1 MNGNRRLSPTPRKLL
16 WTSEYCERGHRK
28 MATTGEAAMM
38 RAPPAPLQFT
48 AVSQDIVTAWTATAT
63 GLPVNHIAD
72 HWKTRRARP
81 AIWLCVPLFLLT
93 SACDSEIVEE
103 ARSEEHT
110 SELQSLMRISYAV
123 FCLTKHR
130 LIQPLA

>member
-1 MNGNRRLSPTPRKLL
+1 
-16 WTSEYCERGHRK
+16 

-48 AVSQDIVTAWTATAT
+48 AVSQGIVTAWTATAT

-81 AIWLCVPLFLLT
+81 AIWLFVPLFLLT
-93 SACDSEIVEE
+93 YASDSAIVEE
-103 ARSEEHT
+103 AGRAEDDGAVVNYEAMVAMYPRTFRPGSPAD
-110 SELQSLMRISYAV
+110 LQRD
-123 FCLTKHR
+123 FE
-130 LIQPLA
+130 PGPD

>member
-1 MNGNRRLSPTPRKLL
+1 
-16 WTSEYCERGHRK
+16 

-72 HWKTRRARP
+72 HWKTRKARP

-93 SACDSEIVEE
+93 SACDSEIVEAAERAGVDGAVLTTE
-103 ARSEEHT
+103 AT
-110 SELQSLMRISYAV
+110 V
-123 FCLTKHR
+123 
-130 LIQPLA
+130 PLDTENARVGK

>member
-48 AVSQDIVTAWTATAT
+48 AMSQDIVTAWTATAT

-81 AIWLCVPLFLLT
+81 AI
-93 SACDSEIVEE
+93 
-103 ARSEEHT
+103 RSEEHT

-123 FCLTKHR
+123 FCLKKKKTRQRH
-130 LIQPLA
+130 